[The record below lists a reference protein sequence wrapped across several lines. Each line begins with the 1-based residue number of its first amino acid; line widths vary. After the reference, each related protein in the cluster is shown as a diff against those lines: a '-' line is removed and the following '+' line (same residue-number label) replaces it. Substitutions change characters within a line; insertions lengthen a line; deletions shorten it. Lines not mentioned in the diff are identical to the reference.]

1 MNKKRPAQS
10 PFSAF
15 LKMLISPIQGWK
27 NIKSGAHKPEEV
39 ASRLYYPLIA
49 LIAAGEF
56 LQLIYN
62 PTLTVTVLLKDAVI
76 TFISFFLGYFLV
88 LFLIELIFKKD
99 VRIKLMTDFGKNFIL
114 MNLSSMVLFY
124 FLYEILPLAG
134 PILVFTPIYTLYLI
148 IKGVKYLRLPQ
159 ENYNINIF
167 LLSILI
173 IGMPILIYKIFQA
186 IMPIA

>member
-1 MNKKRPAQS
+1 MNKKRRAQS
-10 PFSAF
+10 PLFAF
-15 LKMLISPIQGWK
+15 FKMLISPIMGWK
-27 NIKSGAHKPEEV
+27 NIKSVAYKPEEV

-62 PTLTVTVLLKDAVI
+62 PDLTVTVLLKDALI
-76 TFISFFLGYFLV
+76 TFISFFLGYFSI
-88 LFLIELIFKKD
+88 LFLIELLFKKD
-99 VRIKLMTDFGKNFIL
+99 ARIKLTTDFGKNFIL

-124 FLYEILPLAG
+124 FLYEVLPLAG

-148 IKGVKYLRLPQ
+148 IKGVKCLRLPQ
-159 ENYNINIF
+159 ENYNLNIF
-167 LLSILI
+167 LLSLLI
-173 IGMPILIYKIFQA
+173 IGMPIIIYKIFQA

>member
-76 TFISFFLGYFLV
+76 TFIPEVGVMTNDFKV
-88 LFLIELIFKKD
+88 LFI
-99 VRIKLMTDFGKNFIL
+99 TIL
-114 MNLSSMVLFY
+114 ECS
-124 FLYEILPLAG
+124 
-134 PILVFTPIYTLYLI
+134 
-148 IKGVKYLRLPQ
+148 
-159 ENYNINIF
+159 
-167 LLSILI
+167 
-173 IGMPILIYKIFQA
+173 
-186 IMPIA
+186 